1 MFHMPRSAVRVQN
14 VLIQYDR
21 GRGSPEQVGP
31 VMVNA
36 TELNGSRKGG
46 SLRITIEEMRNRRYI
61 ITVVLAFCA
70 IGLEIYYSI
79 CAGSCSYLQGS
90 IFAIDLQYVGMVY
103 MACVI
108 LLSVLKK
115 GTLVFLFI
123 CAGLGIE
130 LYLLGFQVWYN
141 TYCPYCLGF
150 GAIVFFLFLLNFEKE
165 RKVPGFIVMGLALV
179 VFPIFFKGSVVP
191 TYSYSLHVDP
201 FISLFRSEG

>member
-14 VLIQYDR
+14 VLLQYDR
-21 GRGSPEQVGP
+21 GRGSQEQIGP

-36 TELNGSRKGG
+36 TELNGSRKEG
-46 SLRITIEEMRNRRYI
+46 SLRFTIEEMRNRRHI
-61 ITVVLAFCA
+61 ITIILAFCA

-79 CAGSCSYLQGS
+79 CSGSCSYLQGT

-123 CAGLGIE
+123 CAGVGIE
-130 LYLLGFQVWYN
+130 LYLVGFQVWYS
-141 TYCPYCLGF
+141 TYCAYCLGF
-150 GAIVFFLFLLNFEKE
+150 GAIVFFLFLLNFQKD
-165 RKVPGFIVMGLALV
+165 RKVPGFIVMGLSLV
-179 VFPIFFKGSVVP
+179 VFPIFFTGSVVP

-201 FISLFRSEG
+201 AISVFRSEG